1 MKKLAIVAA
10 LVLFVACAPKAD
22 EAAPAA
28 DAPATTPAATMDTA
42 MTMDTT
48 KTDSAAA
55 PMADTTKH

>member
-1 MKKLAIVAA
+1 MKKLAIVTA
-10 LVLFVACAPKAD
+10 LVLFAACAPKAD

-28 DAPATTPAATMDTA
+28 DAATTPAATMDST
-42 MTMDTT
+42 MTMDST